1 MKNKR
6 RVISVFVVSFI
17 ALLLLFSVKSKAAK
31 IDVSLSEDKTTHI
44 TTVNITSEKKMNK
57 VKIYRKGSNGKY
69 ILFYV
74 AEPNSTSLKYKID
87 KIFLSPEKE
96 TEIKVV
102 VEDED
107 GMAAA
112 DEKVSK
118 LPEVV
123 PINPSET
130 AMPSFSPT
138 PIPTKTSPSTSPSS
152 TTSSGPSSS
161 PSSSTSSAPSTS
173 PSPSPSEKTKE
184 EKVNELRQKLVKI
197 AQEELKH
204 PDSKKYNAYFHQTYA
219 PGGWCS
225 EFTSWCAYKCGLIDK
240 GIFPKFDGA
249 STGANWFKKKGRL
262 KSRNYTPKPGDVC
275 FTGGSRATHTCIVVS
290 VDKSKGI
297 FYTIDGGSRVSKN
310 KRSLNSSSI
319 YGFGVPDYEKIVK

>member
-138 PIPTKTSPSTSPSS
+138 PIPTKTSPSTSPS
-152 TTSSGPSSS
+152 
-161 PSSSTSSAPSTS
+161 
-173 PSPSPSEKTKE
+173 PSPSEKTKE

-297 FYTIDGGSRVSKN
+297 FYTIDGGSKVSKN

>member
-6 RVISVFVVSFI
+6 KVIFVFVASFI
-17 ALLLLFSVKSKAAK
+17 VLLLLFSVKSKAAK

-69 ILFYV
+69 ILFYI
-74 AEPNSTSLKYKID
+74 AAPESTSLKYKID

-107 GMAAA
+107 GMTAA

-130 AMPSFSPT
+130 AKPSYSPT
-138 PIPTKTSPSTSPSS
+138 PVPTKTSPSPSPSS
-152 TTSSGPSSS
+152 TTSAS
-161 PSSSTSSAPSTS
+161 PSSKTSTTPSTS

-204 PDSKKYNAYFHQTYA
+204 PDSKKYNAYFNQSYA

-225 EFTSWCAYKCGLIDK
+225 EFASWCAYKCGLVDK

-249 STGANWFKKKGRL
+249 DTGASWFKKKGRL
-262 KSRNYTPKPGDVC
+262 KNRNYTPKPGDVC
-275 FTGGSRATHTCIVVS
+275 FTGGSSATHTCIVVS

-297 FYTIDGGSRVSKN
+297 FYTIDGGSKVSKN